1 MEANLPLPTTGS
13 EHGRIVWRHSG
24 EGLGAARVLRD
35 GLPVLLRLRAD
46 GRRSADEL
54 HRVQTLR
61 LRAALV
67 HARDRVPA
75 YRRRFEDA
83 GVDPARG
90 DPREALAAMAPLE
103 REELRDHP
111 QSLLARPGDPSRCR
125 ILRWVRTSGSSG
137 RPVWVAFDTAEWVQS
152 LVTILHGFAVAG
164 WRPWRPLAYLCV
176 PTFRR
181 RPSFPA
187 RLGLFREALVDLR
200 EGASANLARLRSL
213 RPGAVYG
220 YPSQLEL
227 IARRI
232 SEGERAPRTR
242 VVLTNGEVLTDGV
255 RSAIRSAFGCPVRDT
270 YGCAEV
276 HRIAEECPE
285 GGLHVVPSTAWV
297 ETDPGSRAADGSEE
311 LLVTSLYQRTMP
323 LIRYRVGDRV
333 VRGDGRC
340 PCGSGQPL
348 LGRVVGRADDLLR
361 LPSGRRLSA
370 RSLSRLE
377 EVPGVK
383 EFQIVQRS
391 LGRIELLVVPE
402 PGFDATGADRAVGLV
417 RGALGGEPVAVELR
431 RVEAIE
437 RTERGKRQ
445 AVVSELGP

>member
-1 MEANLPLPTTGS
+1 MEANPPLPTSGS
-13 EHGRIVWRHSG
+13 EHGRIAWRHSG
-24 EGLGAARVLRD
+24 EGIGAARVLRD

-54 HRVQTLR
+54 HRVQTAR
-61 LRAALV
+61 LRALLV

-75 YRRRFEDA
+75 YRRRFEEA
-83 GVDPARG
+83 GVDPARE
-90 DPREALAAMAPLE
+90 DPLAALAAMTPLE
-103 REELRDHP
+103 RAELRDHP
-111 QSLLARPGDPSRCR
+111 RSLFARPRDPARR
-125 ILRWVRTSGSSG
+125 RVLRWVRTSGSSG
-137 RPVWVAFDTAEWVQS
+137 RPVTVAFDTAEWVQS
-152 LVTILHGFAVAG
+152 VVTILHGFAGAG

-181 RPSFPA
+181 RPSLPA
-187 RLGLFREALVDLR
+187 RLGLFREELVDLR
-200 EGASANLARLRSL
+200 EGAPANLARLRAL

-232 SEGERAPRTR
+232 SEGEPGPHPR
-242 VVLTNGEVLTDGV
+242 VVLTNGEVLTEGV
-255 RSAIRSAFGCPVRDT
+255 RATIRSAFGCPVRDT

-276 HRIAEECPE
+276 HRVAEECPE
-285 GGLHVVPSTAWV
+285 GRLHVVPSAAWV
-297 ETDPGSRAADGSEE
+297 ETDPDSRAADGSEE
-311 LLVTSLYQRTMP
+311 LLLTSLYQRTMP

-333 VRGDGRC
+333 VRGEGRC

-377 EVPGVK
+377 EVPGVR

-402 PGFDATGADRAVGLV
+402 RGFDERGADRAVELV
-417 RGALGGEPVAVELR
+417 RSALGDEPVGVELR

-445 AVVSELGP
+445 AVVSELEP